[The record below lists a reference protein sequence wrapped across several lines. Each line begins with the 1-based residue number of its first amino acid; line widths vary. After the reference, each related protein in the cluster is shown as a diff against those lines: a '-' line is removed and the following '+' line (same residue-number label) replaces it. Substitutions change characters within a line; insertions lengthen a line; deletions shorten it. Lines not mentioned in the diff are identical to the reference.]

1 MKHYICV
8 EEHVITYICGTYKAP
23 GRGGGRGTIVVQE
36 AQSDSSGRGPEGIF
50 AGWAAQYG
58 LEGKRIVLVM
68 GRGVSFLGFRLPKA
82 GKRALRRMA
91 YNELMAG
98 GRCGTD
104 CLTAVD
110 IQKVSG
116 EPHVGATVYY
126 MERKELEPYVKAM
139 ERAGMIYGGTLLVP
153 DCAAVASRMMCRR
166 RPSLIIDVEKEGLG
180 LYAVAGGHCLSW
192 ISSPLKAGYFC
203 ERGAKEVLYDEI
215 AEQAARIRQQL
226 EDDKRVFRPEYAVL
240 VGNCFS
246 HMDGAAACLKERLD
260 MPCESVVMDVSG
272 KDVRVTPGAL
282 AAAAAGSLSGKGP
295 LKLSPG
301 PDGEDRGLLSGIYG
315 VVSGKACCSCWPT
328 LYWRQGYPDMWD

>member
-203 ERGAKEVLYDEI
+203 ERGA
-215 AEQAARIRQQL
+215 
-226 EDDKRVFRPEYAVL
+226 
-240 VGNCFS
+240 
-246 HMDGAAACLKERLD
+246 
-260 MPCESVVMDVSG
+260 
-272 KDVRVTPGAL
+272 
-282 AAAAAGSLSGKGP
+282 GP
-295 LKLSPG
+295 
-301 PDGEDRGLLSGIYG
+301 
-315 VVSGKACCSCWPT
+315 V
-328 LYWRQGYPDMWD
+328 

>member
-110 IQKVSG
+110 IQ
-116 EPHVGATVYY
+116 
-126 MERKELEPYVKAM
+126 
-139 ERAGMIYGGTLLVP
+139 
-153 DCAAVASRMMCRR
+153 
-166 RPSLIIDVEKEGLG
+166 
-180 LYAVAGGHCLSW
+180 
-192 ISSPLKAGYFC
+192 
-203 ERGAKEVLYDEI
+203 
-215 AEQAARIRQQL
+215 
-226 EDDKRVFRPEYAVL
+226 
-240 VGNCFS
+240 
-246 HMDGAAACLKERLD
+246 
-260 MPCESVVMDVSG
+260 
-272 KDVRVTPGAL
+272 
-282 AAAAAGSLSGKGP
+282 
-295 LKLSPG
+295 
-301 PDGEDRGLLSGIYG
+301 
-315 VVSGKACCSCWPT
+315 
-328 LYWRQGYPDMWD
+328 